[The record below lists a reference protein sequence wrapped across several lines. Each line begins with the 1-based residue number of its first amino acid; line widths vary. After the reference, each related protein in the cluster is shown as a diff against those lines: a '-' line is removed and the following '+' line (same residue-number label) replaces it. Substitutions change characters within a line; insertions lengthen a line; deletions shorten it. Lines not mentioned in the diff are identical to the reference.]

1 MSAKQTERMSD
12 FSFRMMAATMKIMDW
27 VWPRVDR
34 RVQKFGVRPG
44 MTVVDYGCGPGRYT
58 RRFSRLVGPAGKVYA
73 VDVQPLALEMVKGDM
88 GRYGMR
94 NVVPVLAE
102 GYNSGLPDECAD
114 MVFALDMFFGV
125 SQPATFLKE
134 LKRITRKDGVLV
146 IDDGHQSR
154 EKTLAKIRASGE
166 WTIFEQSPDHLKCR
180 KEN

>member
-1 MSAKQTERMSD
+1 MSPGRMERMSD
-12 FSFRMMAATMKIMDW
+12 FSFRMMAATMKLLDW

-34 RVQKFGVRPG
+34 RVQKFEIQPG
-44 MTVVDYGCGPGRYT
+44 MAVVDYGCGPGRYT

-73 VDVQPLALEMVKGDM
+73 VDIQPLALDMVKRDM
-88 GRYGMR
+88 ARYGMH

-125 SQPATFLKE
+125 SQPTTFLKE
-134 LKRITRKDGVLV
+134 LKRIARKDGLLV

-154 EKTLAKIRASGE
+154 EKTLAKIQAAGE
-166 WTIFEQSPDHLKCR
+166 WTIVEQSPDHLKCR
-180 KEN
+180 KNN